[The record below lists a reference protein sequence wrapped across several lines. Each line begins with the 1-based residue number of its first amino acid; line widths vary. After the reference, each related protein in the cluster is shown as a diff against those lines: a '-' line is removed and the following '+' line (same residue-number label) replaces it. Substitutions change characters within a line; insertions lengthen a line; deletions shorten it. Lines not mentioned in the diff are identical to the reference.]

1 VTDLS
6 DVVLSVADRADL
18 LEAVAYISGASDLDD
33 FATRASQRLLALVPG
48 LSTSYN
54 EINLLSERVAGVVWP
69 DPGPEWFARYSP
81 LFQRYLHQHPI
92 VRHYEETGEGDPVSW
107 LDADPERS
115 FERTELYT
123 GFYLPN
129 GIRSQIGFTFPAPP
143 GIAVGMAV
151 NRDGEEFTPRER
163 RLMSELRVH
172 LVNVYR
178 LVSQVEAGRVP
189 SATLAAQGWTV
200 VLVSDTGEVLSSNS
214 TAVQLGKAVGLDLRA
229 GATLRTTEVWRRFA
243 AASSDVPWS
252 VRRPPTPALVTGPDV
267 DLEMVLARTPVGPHP
282 IWLRQ
287 PSPVT
292 TESVRRLGL
301 TDRQAEVA
309 MLLIDGATN
318 RQIGSA
324 LSISPGTVRKH
335 LEAVFATLGV
345 NSRAAAAVALLARA
359 RPVG

>member
-1 VTDLS
+1 MADVS
-6 DVVLSVADRADL
+6 DVALSAADRTDL
-18 LEAVAYISGASDLDD
+18 LEAVAYVGGASDLDD
-33 FATRASQRLLALVPG
+33 FATRASRRLFELVPG

-69 DPGPEWFARYSP
+69 DPGPEWFARYGP
-81 LFQRYLHQHPI
+81 LLQRYVHQNPL
-92 VRHYEETGEGDPVSW
+92 VRHFDETGEGHPVSW
-107 LDADPERS
+107 LDVDPERT

-123 GFYLPN
+123 TFYLPN
-129 GIRSQIGFTFPAPP
+129 GIRSQIAFNLPAPP
-143 GIAVGMAV
+143 GIMVGMAV
-151 NRDGEEFTPRER
+151 NRDGEDFTPRER
-163 RLMSELRVH
+163 RLMNELRVH

-200 VLVSDTGEVLSSNS
+200 VLVSDTGEVVSSNS
-214 TAVQLGKAVGLDLRA
+214 TAVQLGEAVGLDLRA
-229 GATLRTTEVWRRFA
+229 GATLRGTEVWKRFA
-243 AASSDVPWS
+243 AASPELAWS

-287 PSPVT
+287 PSPLT
-292 TESVRRLGL
+292 AESARRLGL
-301 TDRQAEVA
+301 TGRQAEVA
-309 MLLIDGATN
+309 LLLIDGATN

-345 NSRAAAAVALLARA
+345 KSRAAAVVALLGRA
-359 RPVG
+359 RPTG